1 MKRIL
6 VLCTG
11 NSCRS
16 QMAEGWLRY
25 FAGSGAE
32 VYSAGIA
39 MHGVNPR
46 AVLTMRD
53 AGIDIS
59 MQTCKLIDPFLE
71 VDFDYII
78 SVCDHA
84 RDNCPYIASGADRLH
99 HNFDDP
105 SRFKGTDEQIMKEFE
120 RVRDEIKDYCRAF
133 VDTYIKHKNYSFA

>member
-1 MKRIL
+1 MKRVL

-16 QMAEGWLRY
+16 QMAEGWLRH
-25 FAGSGAE
+25 FSGSDAE
-32 VYSAGIA
+32 IYSAGIA
-39 MHGVNPR
+39 LHGVNPR
-46 AVLTMRD
+46 AVLTMRE

-59 MQTCKLIDPFLE
+59 MQTCKLVDRYQE

-84 RDNCPYIASGADRLH
+84 RDNCPYIASNADRLH

-105 SRFKGTDEQIMKEFE
+105 SRYKGTDEEVMQEFV
-120 RVRDEIKDYCRAF
+120 RVRDEIRDYCKAF
-133 VDTYIKHKNYSFA
+133 VDTYIKERNYTLA